1 MKIFPKSLLLKFSFV
16 LFLHFGTQLAFADDT
31 ITTPST
37 SPSQPSQSKKTDD
50 DSDSS
55 SPLIVHKPATD
66 PAWGKVIQYQEE
78 KSVSTVDKTEETL
91 HKFLFQ
97 DSNGIVRVAIY
108 HESESGTGYWEV
120 WVWDQP

>member
-1 MKIFPKSLLLKFSFV
+1 MKTLIKFPLLKFLIL
-16 LFLHFGTQLAFADDT
+16 LFLLFGTQLAFADEPVASP
-31 ITTPST
+31 TPST
-37 SPSQPSQSKKTDD
+37 SNGSA
-50 DSDSS
+50 
-55 SPLIVHKPATD
+55 PLVVHKPATD

-78 KSVSTVDKTEETL
+78 KTVSTGDKTGETL

-97 DSNGIVRVAIY
+97 DSNGIIRVAIY